1 MSKNMCR
8 ICFDDLKHESELV
21 LMTVE
26 NQTYS
31 QVFLDHLI
39 DERELLQIPEGYE
52 LEDGEIYESNE
63 TKNKE
68 AAANFIAKYN
78 I

>member
-1 MSKNMCR
+1 MSKNMCLV
-8 ICFDDLKHESELV
+8 CFVDLKVESESYLIA
-21 LMTVE
+21 VE

-39 DERELLQIPEGYE
+39 SDQELLQIPEGYE

-63 TKNKE
+63 RKNKE
-68 AAANFIAKYN
+68 AATNFIAKYN

>member
-21 LMTVE
+21 LVTVE

-39 DERELLQIPEGYE
+39 GERELLQIPEGYE

>member
-1 MSKNMCR
+1 MCR
-8 ICFDDLKHESELV
+8 VCFDDLKHESELV

-26 NQTYS
+26 NQTHS
-31 QVFLDHLI
+31 EVFLGHLI
-39 DERELLQIPEGYE
+39 GEHKLLQIPEGYE

>member
-1 MSKNMCR
+1 MCR
-8 ICFDDLKHESELV
+8 VCFVDLKHESELV

-26 NQTYS
+26 NQTHS
-31 QVFLDHLI
+31 EVFLDHLI
-39 DERELLQIPEGYE
+39 GEYELVQIPEGYE

>member
-1 MSKNMCR
+1 MSKNMSR
-8 ICFDDLKHESELV
+8 VCFDDLKHESELV

-26 NQTYS
+26 NKTYS
-31 QVFLDHLI
+31 EIFLDHLI
-39 DERELLQIPEGYE
+39 DEHELLQIPEGYE